1 MVRRVRSV
9 ALICA
14 VSGLVL
20 AQSTAHAQVIA
31 PSQFTPQSLRPETR
45 PNASPLNVR
54 GPSAITMPAGDN
66 RLTVLISHLD
76 VEGAFA
82 ELASAAGKFQDR
94 IVGRRV
100 SVAEIYQ
107 AAADLEQIYLAAGY
121 PLVRVVVPPQ
131 KLVDQGR
138 LRFVV
143 VDGFIEAIDVD
154 RVPSRVRR
162 SVAARAYVLLGQ
174 RHLKLA
180 AIERAVLV
188 ASAVSGL
195 RLRSMLER
203 GNQDGGVRLILE
215 GEHRLVSGGVAI
227 DDRLPGNLGT
237 WQWRGSVALN
247 SAFGAGE
254 QIYAMAGSGMNLAAA
269 SEGRSPLAIYG
280 GGVVVPLGTD
290 GLTINPEYTHS
301 VTVTNQRAD
310 VPASLGDYDRVALRL
325 RMPIEL
331 TRKTSL
337 YANFSLEGIDQELKA
352 PDFGVML
359 NHDRYGA
366 FRAGPDYATILPW
379 GAGVQV
385 GALASFGLG
394 GRSAL
399 DGAESGIPLSR
410 IGASPD
416 FAKFNLTAHL
426 SQPMAAGLRLD
437 LATAG
442 QFTGGTPMMRPE
454 QISLDGSD
462 ALSAFPF
469 GTFNADQ
476 GVTLRGELSRPY
488 VFGAGAFNLTASP
501 YVFGAAGRGWLA
513 NATRIEQA
521 AFDAATIG
529 VGIRGGVDTAG
540 WPSATVG
547 LEIARGFT
555 DLAGVR
561 QGVRINLV
569 AATAF

>member
-1 MVRRVRSV
+1 MVRRIRRV

-14 VSGLVL
+14 VSGFVL

-31 PSQFTPQSLRPETR
+31 PSQLTPQSLRPETR
-45 PNASPLNVR
+45 PYDNPMSAR
-54 GPSAITMPAGDN
+54 GPSAITMPQGDN
-66 RLTVLISHLD
+66 HLTVLINHVD

-82 ELASAAGKFQDR
+82 ELAPATEKFKDR
-94 IVGRRV
+94 IAGRRV
-100 SVAEIYQ
+100 SVAEIYE
-107 AAADLEQIYLAAGY
+107 AAADLEQIYAAAGY
-121 PLVRVVVPPQ
+121 PLVRVAVPSQ

-154 RVPSRVRR
+154 RVPSQVRR
-162 SVAARAYVLLGQ
+162 PVAARTHALLGQ
-174 RHLKLA
+174 RHLKRA

-188 ASAVSGL
+188 AGSVSGF
-195 RLRSMLER
+195 RLRSTLER
-203 GNQDGGVRLILE
+203 GNQEGGVRLILE
-215 GEHRLVSGGVAI
+215 GEYRWVSAAVSI
-227 DDRLPGNLGT
+227 DDRLPRNLGT
-237 WQWRGSVALN
+237 WQLHGSVALN

-254 QIYAMAGSGMNLAAA
+254 QIYATVGLGANLVAA

-280 GGVVVPLGTD
+280 GGVVIPLGTD

-301 VTVTNQRAD
+301 ITITNQRAD
-310 VPASLGDYDRVALRL
+310 VPASLGDFDRVALRL
-325 RMPIEL
+325 RAPIDL

-337 YANFSLEGIDQELKA
+337 YANFSLEEIDQELAA
-352 PDFGVML
+352 PDFGVAL
-359 NHDRYGA
+359 NHDHYAA
-366 FRAGPDYATILPW
+366 FRAGPDYATTLPW
-379 GAGVQV
+379 GAGVQA
-385 GALASFGLG
+385 GAIASIGLG

-399 DGAESGIPLSR
+399 DAAASGIPLSR
-410 IGASPD
+410 IGASPE
-416 FAKFNLTAHL
+416 FVKFNVSAHL
-426 SQPMAAGLRLD
+426 SQPLAAGLRLD
-437 LATAG
+437 LATTG

-454 QISLDGSD
+454 QISLDGND

-501 YVFGAAGRGWLA
+501 YVFGAAGHGWLA
-513 NATRIEQA
+513 NATRVEQA
-521 AFDAATIG
+521 AFDAAAIG
-529 VGIRGGVDTAG
+529 IGIRSGVDTAG
-540 WPSATVG
+540 WPAATLA
-547 LEIARGFT
+547 LEVARGFT

-561 QGVRINLV
+561 QGTRINLV